1 MRITLEDIFNL
12 STAVIYYPDLY
23 KSVTSVSIDTRTI
36 KKNSLFVAIKGKNFD
51 GHNYVKDAIKKGAT
65 AIVVSNRKLNLL
77 KNVTVP
83 IISVR
88 NTKIA
93 YGELASIWRSKFKTK
108 VISIT
113 GSNGKT
119 STKEISKQLL
129 KEKYKVHSTYSNN
142 NNEIG
147 VPLTIL
153 TTPKNCEVLI
163 LEHGS
168 NHFGEIEYTA
178 KIAKP
183 DYALITN
190 IGNSHIEFLKN
201 KNGVLKEKTA
211 LFNNVHENGKVL
223 INNDDDLLKKIKTNY
238 KKKTTFGF
246 KGKVEVRG
254 KTLGVTKDS
263 KQKIEIKYNNTKL
276 EIALPLLGKSN
287 AYNYLAAVTIAKE
300 FGLTKKQI
308 TEATKKINQISKRLE
323 KKEYKKVTIIDDT
336 YNSNPESVK
345 NALIVLQQNK
355 VRKNKIAVLGDMFEL
370 GKDSEKKHQD
380 LAKEINKA
388 KINTVLTIGKNTKLL
403 NEALNKNIKT
413 KKHFSTRKALKEF
426 LKKMELND
434 SIVLVKGSRGM
445 KMEEFV
451 EILEKRAA

>member
-1 MRITLEDIFNL
+1 MRINLEDIFNL
-12 STAVIYYPDLY
+12 SSAVIYYPDLY
-23 KSVTSVSIDTRTI
+23 KSVSSVSIDTRTI

-65 AIVVSNRKLNLL
+65 AIVVSNRKLNSLGNI
-77 KNVTVP
+77 KIPV
-83 IISVR
+83 ISVK

-93 YGELASIWRSKFKTK
+93 YGELASIWRKKLK
-108 VISIT
+108 AKIISIT

-129 KEKYKVHSTYSNN
+129 KAKYKVYSTYSNN

-153 TTPKNCEVLI
+153 STPPNTDVLI

-183 DYALITN
+183 DIALITN

-201 KNGVLKEKTA
+201 KKGVLKEKIA
-211 LFNNVHENGKVL
+211 LFNNINENGKVI
-223 INNDDDLLKKIKTNY
+223 INNDDELLEKIKENY
-238 KKKTTFGF
+238 QNKITFGF
-246 KGKVEVRG
+246 KGKVDVKG

-276 EIALPLLGKSN
+276 EIALPLLGKAN
-287 AYNYLAAVTIAKE
+287 AYNFLAAVTIAKE
-300 FGLTKKQI
+300 LGLTKKQI
-308 TEATKKINQISKRLE
+308 TEATKKLKQVPKRLQI
-323 KKEYKKVTIIDDT
+323 KEYKKATIIDDT
-336 YNSNPESVK
+336 YNSNPESAK
-345 NALIVLQQNK
+345 NALVVLQQNK
-355 VRKNKIAVLGDMFEL
+355 VRKNKIVIFGDMFEL
-370 GKDSEKKHQD
+370 GKDAEKKHKEV
-380 LAKEINKA
+380 AKEINRA
-388 KINTVLTIGKNTKLL
+388 KIKTVLTIGKNSKHI
-403 NEALNKNIKT
+403 NEMLNKNIMM
-413 KKHFSTRKALKEF
+413 KKHFASRRALKEF
-426 LKKMELND
+426 LTKTKFSD
-434 SIVLVKGSRGM
+434 SIILIKGSRGM

-451 EILEKRAA
+451 EILEKRVA